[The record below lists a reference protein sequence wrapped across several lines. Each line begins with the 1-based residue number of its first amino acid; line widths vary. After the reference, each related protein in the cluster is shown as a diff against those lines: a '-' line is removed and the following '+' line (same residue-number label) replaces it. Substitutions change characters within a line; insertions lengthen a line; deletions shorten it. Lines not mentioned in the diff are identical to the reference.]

1 MKTKTNLSLR
11 PLEDALETLR
21 KATERPPASEL
32 ERDGVIQRFEYTFEM
47 AWKSIRAVL
56 GALGRS
62 EVSGSPRPLLRDAH
76 QEGWIGDLN
85 EWFRFLDARNES
97 THSYHQLTAAEVHQ
111 TAIRFPKAAAEL
123 LSKLKDAL
131 S

>member
-1 MKTKTNLSLR
+1 MKTKTNLSLK
-11 PLEDALETLR
+11 PFEDALETLR
-21 KATERPPASEL
+21 KAVERPPASEL
-32 ERDGVIQRFEYTFEM
+32 ERDGVIQRFEYSFEM

-56 GALGRS
+56 AALGRA

-76 QEGWIGDLN
+76 QEGWIQDLD

-97 THSYHQLTAAEVHQ
+97 THSYHQLTANEVHQ
-111 TAIRFPKAAAEL
+111 AAIRFPKAAGEL
-123 LSKLKDAL
+123 LGRLKDAI